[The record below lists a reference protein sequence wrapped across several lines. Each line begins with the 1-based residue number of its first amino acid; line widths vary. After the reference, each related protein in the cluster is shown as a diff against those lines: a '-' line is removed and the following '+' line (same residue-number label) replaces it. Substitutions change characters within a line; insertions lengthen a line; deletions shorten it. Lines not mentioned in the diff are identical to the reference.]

1 MAAIAQRT
9 TGSSGGHGELAALT
23 RLTLD
28 ELGSAVAG
36 IGQIHRAVAD
46 RAFGASGPG
55 ATPARVIHDGV
66 ARNVYGGLRL
76 GASALGRAAG
86 VAIGP
91 RSPIS
96 IAPRG
101 AALLAAIDGLVGD
114 VLERERRELAPPM
127 CARVDGRALTPTQF
141 AAGAEPATR
150 ICVFLHGLMETE
162 FSWGPEPY
170 GERLQRDLGITP
182 VHIRYN
188 SGRRISQNGASLDE
202 LLEEL
207 VAAWPVGL
215 EQIALVGHSMGG
227 LVARSAAHQASL
239 RGAVW
244 VRQVRHVVSLGSP
257 HMGAPLE
264 QSVHYLS
271 AALSA
276 LPETKPFGSFLRR
289 RSGGIRDLR
298 QGSLV
303 DADWTDC
310 DPDAL
315 RARACEEV
323 PLLDCATHCFVSA
336 TVTADPRHP
345 LGRLLGD
352 CLVLVPSASGRS
364 RTRRIGFRD
373 EDGIHIGGANH
384 FALLRHP
391 RVYAQLKT
399 WLA

>member
-1 MAAIAQRT
+1 M
-9 TGSSGGHGELAALT
+9 
-23 RLTLD
+23 
-28 ELGSAVAG
+28 
-36 IGQIHRAVAD
+36 
-46 RAFGASGPG
+46 SGPG
-55 ATPARVIHDGV
+55 ATPARVIHDGI

-76 GASALGRAAG
+76 GASVVGRSAAAA
-86 VAIGP
+86 VGP
-91 RSPIS
+91 RNPIS
-96 IAPRG
+96 VVPRG

-114 VLERERRELAPPM
+114 VLERERRELAPPL
-127 CARVDGRALTPTQF
+127 CIRVDGRALTPAQF
-141 AAGAEPATR
+141 AQEVEAGNR
-150 ICVFLHGLMETE
+150 MCVFVHGLMETE

-170 GERLQRDLGITP
+170 GARLQRDLGITP
-182 VHIRYN
+182 VHVRYN
-188 SGRRISQNGASLDE
+188 TGRRISDNGAALDE

-207 VAAWPVGL
+207 AAAWPVAL
-215 EQIALVGHSMGG
+215 EQVALVGHSMGG

-239 RGAVW
+239 RGAGW
-244 VRQVRHVVSLGSP
+244 VTKVRHVVSLGSP

-271 AALSA
+271 ALLSA
-276 LPETKPFGSFLRR
+276 LPETKPLGSFLRR

-303 DADWTDC
+303 DADWRDC

-323 PLLDCATHCFVSA
+323 PLLECATHCFVSA
-336 TVTADPRHP
+336 TVTRDPRHP

-364 RTRRIGFRD
+364 RTRRLGFRD
-373 EDGIHIGGANH
+373 EDGLHIGGANH

-391 RVYAQLKT
+391 RVYAQLRT

>member
-9 TGSSGGHGELAALT
+9 TRSSGGHGELAALT

-76 GASALGRAAG
+76 GAAALGRAAA

-101 AALLAAIDGLVGD
+101 ATVLAAIDGLVGD

-127 CARVDGRALTPTQF
+127 CVRVDGRALTPAEF
-141 AAGAEPATR
+141 AAAAEPTAR

-182 VHIRYN
+182 VQIRYN

-207 VAAWPVGL
+207 VAAWPVQL
-215 EQIALVGHSMGG
+215 EQVALVGHSMGG

-239 RGAVW
+239 RGAAW
-244 VRQVRHVVSLGSP
+244 VRQVLHVVSLGSP

-303 DADWTDC
+303 DADWTEC

-323 PLLDCATHCFVSA
+323 PLLEGATHCFVSA

-352 CLVLVPSASGRS
+352 CLVLVPSAAGRS

-384 FALLRHP
+384 FTLLRHP